1 MLKTETIKILD
12 ENNSVYEVLENYT
25 AGTVKVYSI
34 NGINNTETSID
45 VIELGENYLQ
55 LVITPPTNSYIKIVY
70 RTAPIVQTSTELYL
84 EVKSLK
90 KEINSLQQEIKNL
103 EKALNNRVNVETF
116 QSWITLIE
124 DSLGIKLDQN
134 LSSLYTTS
142 KVFRR

>member
-12 ENNSVYEVLENYT
+12 ENNSVYKVLENYT
-25 AGTVKVYSI
+25 SGTVQVYLI
-34 NGINNTETSID
+34 NEIDSTETSIE

-55 LVITPPTNSYIKIVY
+55 LVITPPTDSYIKITY

-142 KVFRR
+142 KVFKR